1 MKLTSSALTFTLAAA
16 ILAFASCGE
25 NPPSSA
31 GKSTGSASAPAA
43 SSASGTVGAD
53 GVRTFQ
59 ISGDDKMLFNVKELS
74 ATAGEKLKVEFVN
87 SGTLPKQAMSHNW
100 VLLKTMSDAD
110 IATFA
115 TAASA
120 KPTEFMP
127 DDVSKVLAHT
137 KMLGP
142 GEKDSIS
149 FNAPAE
155 PGTYPYICTFP
166 GHYALMRGTLTVKA
180 K

>member
-1 MKLTSSALTFTLAAA
+1 MKLTSSVLPLTLAAA
-16 ILAFASCGE
+16 ALTFVSCSKNE
-25 NPPSSA
+25 PSSS
-31 GKSTGSASAPAA
+31 GKPAGSAASAGAA
-43 SSASGTVGAD
+43 GAGTVGAD

-59 ISGDDKMLFNVKELS
+59 VSGDDKMLFSTKELT
-74 ATAGEKLKVEFVN
+74 ATAGDKIKVEFAN
-87 SGTLPKQAMSHNW
+87 AGTLPKQAMSHNW
-100 VLLKTMSDAD
+100 VLLKPMSDAD

-120 KPTEFMP
+120 KPTEFLP
-127 DDVSKVLAHT
+127 DDLSKVLAHT

-142 GEKDSIS
+142 GEKDTIT